1 MKKLI
6 LSILLIFTVSLTG
19 CALSLEPETE
29 TTVGEIV
36 VIPPRDSFDHIEPD
50 ETEVSQLQSAW
61 EEAQSEALPAIPE
74 EPEVIVI
81 DRETTAVTTEIVTE
95 IPTETTT
102 ETTVETTR
110 ETTRPIVTT
119 KPREIVIDHKNAM
132 EILEEMTVAE
142 KVGQVIFARYP
153 TAAEE
158 QMKQYKFG
166 GYTLYAQDFN
176 GETPTTITSELFK
189 VSLENKIM
197 PFFAVDEEGGN
208 ITRVSRY
215 LAFAETRLPTI
226 QSALKNGVTVTDW
239 VAQMVTVLESA
250 GINLNF
256 APVADVAE
264 SKDDYMYSR
273 TVSLDYK
280 KTGEVVAEI
289 VEEMNRQGMMGCLK
303 HFPGYGSNVDTHTGI
318 AVDTRSREDFED
330 KDFIPFRDGI
340 EAGAPMVMVSHNIV
354 EAFNDEVPASLAP
367 EVHDVLRGMGFGG
380 IIITDDLG
388 MDAITNYTDEPY
400 VEAFLAGNDMLC
412 TSDGE
417 ATYKALYAAVLD
429 GRITEERLDESV
441 LRILNAK
448 IEYGIVE

>member
-6 LSILLIFTVSLTG
+6 LSILLIFTVTLTG
-19 CALSLEPETE
+19 CSLSFEPTEE

-50 ETEVSQLQSAW
+50 EAEVSELQSAW
-61 EEAQSEALPAIPE
+61 EETQREELPAIPE

-81 DRETTAVTTEIVTE
+81 ERETTAATTEIVTE
-95 IPTETTT
+95 IVTETAT
-102 ETTVETTR
+102 ETTVATTK

-119 KPREIVIDHKNAM
+119 KPREIVIDHKNAQ
-132 EILEEMTVAE
+132 EILGEMTVAE
-142 KVGQVIFARYP
+142 KVGQVIMARYP
-153 TAAEE
+153 TGAAE
-158 QMKQYKFG
+158 QMSQYKFG

-176 GETPTTITSELFK
+176 GETPTTITGELFQ

-226 QSALKNGVTVTDW
+226 QAALKNGMSVSEWVTE
-239 VAQMVTVLESA
+239 MVTVLESA

-256 APVADVAE
+256 APVADVAG
-264 SKDDYMYSR
+264 SKDDYIYNR

-280 KTGEVVAEI
+280 KTGEVAAEI
-289 VEEMNRQGMMGCLK
+289 VEEMNRQGMVGCLK

-318 AVDTRSREDFED
+318 AVDTRSREDFEK
-330 KDFIPFRDGI
+330 KDFIPFKDGI

-354 EAFNDEVPASLAP
+354 EAYNDEVPASLAP
-367 EVHDVLRGMGFGG
+367 EVHDVLRRMGFGG

-388 MDAITNYTDEPY
+388 MDAITQYTDEPY

-441 LRILNAK
+441 MRILNVK
-448 IEYGIVE
+448 LEYGIIG

>member
-1 MKKLI
+1 M
-6 LSILLIFTVSLTG
+6 
-19 CALSLEPETE
+19 
-29 TTVGEIV
+29 GEIV
-36 VIPPRDSFDHIEPD
+36 VIPPKSSLDHAEPD
-50 ETEVSQLQSAW
+50 ESEVEQLQSAW
-61 EEAQSEALPAIPE
+61 EEAQREELPAVPE
-74 EPEVIVI
+74 EPEIIVI
-81 DRETTAVTTEIVTE
+81 ERETTAATVET
-95 IPTETTT
+95 IPETT
-102 ETTVETTR
+102 ETTVETAA
-110 ETTRPIVTT
+110 ETTREIVTT
-119 KPREIVIDHKNAM
+119 SQREIVIDHKDAFGM
-132 EILEEMTVAE
+132 LDEMSLAE

-153 TAAEE
+153 SGAAE
-158 QMKQYKFG
+158 QMAQYKFG

-189 VSLENKIM
+189 VSLENEIM
-197 PFFAVDEEGGN
+197 PFFAVDEEGGGV
-208 ITRVSRY
+208 TRISRY
-215 LAFAETRLPTI
+215 LAFSETRLPTI
-226 QSALKNGVTVTDW
+226 QAALKNGMTVGEWVTEM
-239 VAQMVTVLESA
+239 AGILKSA

-264 SKDDYMYSR
+264 SKDDYIYNR

-289 VEEMNRQGMMGCLK
+289 VEEMNRQGIIGCLK

-318 AVDTRSREDFED
+318 AVDTRSREDFEG

-354 EAFNDEVPASLAP
+354 EAYNDEVPASLAP
-367 EVHDVLRGMGFGG
+367 EVHSVLRGMGFGG

-388 MDAITNYTDEPY
+388 MDAITLYSDEPY

-417 ATYKALYAAVLD
+417 ATYKALYGAVLD

-448 IEYGIVE
+448 LEYGIVG

>member
-6 LSILLIFTVSLTG
+6 LSILLSLTITLTG
-19 CALSLEPETE
+19 CYSSQEQTEETSA
-29 TTVGEIV
+29 GEIV
-36 VIPPRDSFDHIEPD
+36 VIPPQSVLNYVEPD
-50 ETEVSQLQSAW
+50 ETAVESM
-61 EEAQSEALPAIPE
+61 QSEWEKAQHEELPVTQE

-81 DRETTAVTTEIVTE
+81 ER
-95 IPTETTT
+95 PS
-102 ETTVETTR
+102 ETTVTTIETMPETTR
-110 ETTRPIVTT
+110 EVVTT
-119 KPREIVIDHKNAM
+119 TQREIIIDHKNAR
-132 EILEEMTVAE
+132 EILDEMTISE
-142 KVGQVIFARYP
+142 KVGQVIMARYP
-153 TAAEE
+153 SDAEE

-176 GETPTTITSELFK
+176 GETPNTITTELFR

-197 PFFAVDEEGGN
+197 PFFAVDEEGGGV
-208 ITRVSRY
+208 TRISRY

-226 QSALKNGVTVTDW
+226 QSALKNGTTVDEWVTIMTE
-239 VAQMVTVLESA
+239 VLKSA

-264 SKDDYMYSR
+264 SKDDYIYNR

-289 VEEMNRQGMMGCLK
+289 VEEMNRQGIMSCLK

-318 AVDTRSREDFED
+318 AVDERSREDFES

-354 EAFNDEVPASLAP
+354 EAFNDKVPASLAP
-367 EVHDVLRGMGFGG
+367 EVHEVLRSIGFGG

-388 MDAITNYTDEPY
+388 MDAIKLYTNDPY

-429 GRITEERLDESV
+429 GRITEERLNSSV

-448 IEYGIVE
+448 LEYGIIK